1 MSSMEKSENQ
11 IIQDKWEKVEELK
24 ALGLE
29 PFGRKYEKKH
39 NVDDILKYAEDCE
52 EGFKTAGRIMSYRRM
67 GKNVFAH
74 IEDQSGRIQVY
85 VRKDSVGDD
94 AYEIVKK
101 MGVGD
106 FIGVEGTLFKTK
118 TGELTIRVGEFEL
131 LSKNIRPLPEKFHGL
146 TDVETRYRQRYLDLI
161 MSRDVKNDFITRA
174 KVIKYMRRFFESK
187 GFLEVETPM
196 MQPIVG
202 GATAKPFVT
211 YHNTLDMELY
221 LRIAPELYLKRLIV
235 GGFDKVFEIN
245 RSFRNEGIST
255 RHNPEF
261 TMMELYQAYADYN
274 DMMDITEELMSSMV
288 QELFGKETLQYEEVE
303 INFGKPWKRITMN
316 DSVKE
321 VTGKDFKNMTDEEA
335 REAAKELGVQ
345 VDAGMSKYAVLNEVF
360 EGKVEH
366 TLIQPTFI
374 TEYPKELSPLAKNC
388 KDSDEWVDRF
398 ELFIYG
404 REIGNAYSELNDP
417 KDQYERFSDQVAKK
431 EAGDEEAQMMD
442 LDYVEALEYGMPPTG
457 GLGLGIDRIVM
468 LMTNASSIRD
478 VIFFPQMRKK

>member
-39 NVDDILKYAEDCE
+39 NVDDILKYADDCE

-85 VRKDSVGDD
+85 VRKDAVGDD

-288 QELFGKETLQYEEVE
+288 QELFGTETLQYEEVE

-321 VTGKDFKNMTDEEA
+321 TTGKDFKNMTDEEA

-360 EGKVEH
+360 EEKVEH

-442 LDYVEALEYGMPPTG
+442 LDYVQALEYGMPPTG

>member
-1 MSSMEKSENQ
+1 MEKSVNQ
-11 IIQDKWEKVEELK
+11 IIQDKWSKVDELK
-24 ALGLE
+24 ELGLE

-39 NVDDILKYAEDCE
+39 TVDDILKFGDDCE
-52 EGFKTAGRIMSYRRM
+52 EVFKTAGRIMAYRRM

-74 IEDQSGRIQVY
+74 IEDQTGRVQIY
-85 VRKDSVGDD
+85 VRKDTVGDE
-94 AYEIVKK
+94 AYEIIKK

-118 TGELTIRVGEFEL
+118 TGELTLRASNFEL
-131 LSKNIRPLPEKFHGL
+131 ISKNIRPLPEKFHGL
-146 TDVETRYRQRYLDLI
+146 TDIETRYRQRYLDLI
-161 MSRDVKNDFITRA
+161 MNREVKDTFITRTR
-174 KVIKYMRRFFESK
+174 VIKYMRKFFESK

-288 QELFGKETLQYEEVE
+288 KELFGTENLQYEDVE
-303 INFGKPWKRITMN
+303 INFAKPWKRITMS

-321 VTGKDFKNMTDEEA
+321 ETGKDFKNMTDEEA
-335 REAAKELGVQ
+335 RAVAKEMGVEIQ
-345 VDAGMSKYAVLNEVF
+345 DGMSKYAVLNEVF
-360 EGKVEH
+360 EAKVEH

-374 TEYPKELSPLAKNC
+374 TEYPKELSPLAKSC

-417 KDQYERFSDQVAKK
+417 KDQYERFSDQAAKK

-442 LDYVEALEYGMPPTG
+442 LDYVQALEYGMPPTG

>member
-39 NVDDILKYAEDCE
+39 NVDDILKYADDCE

-85 VRKDSVGDD
+85 VRKDAVGDD

-288 QELFGKETLQYEEVE
+288 QELFGAETLQYEEVE

-321 VTGKDFKNMTDEEA
+321 TTGKDFKNMTDEEA

-360 EGKVEH
+360 EEKVEH

-442 LDYVEALEYGMPPTG
+442 LDYVQALEYGMPPTG

>member
-1 MSSMEKSENQ
+1 MVEN
-11 IIQDKWEKVEELK
+11 I
-24 ALGLE
+24 
-29 PFGRKYEKKH
+29 KKH

-85 VRKDSVGDD
+85 VRKDAVGDD

-288 QELFGKETLQYEEVE
+288 QELFGTETLQYEEIE

-321 VTGKDFKNMTDEEA
+321 ATGKDFKNMTDEEA
-335 REAAKELGVQ
+335 REAAKELGVE
-345 VDAGMSKYAVLNEVF
+345 VDAAMSKYAVLNEVF
-360 EGKVEH
+360 EEKVEH

-417 KDQYERFSDQVAKK
+417 KDQYERFSEQVAKK

-442 LDYVEALEYGMPPTG
+442 LDYVQALEYGMPPTG

>member
-24 ALGLE
+24 ELGLE

-39 NVDDILKYAEDCE
+39 NVEDILKYAEDCE

-85 VRKDSVGDD
+85 VRKDAVGDD

-118 TGELTIRVGEFEL
+118 TGELTIRVGGFEL

-161 MSRDVKNDFITRA
+161 MNREVKDNFITRA
-174 KVIKYMRRFFESK
+174 KVIKYMRKFFEGK

-288 QELFGKETLQYEEVE
+288 KELFGTETLQYEEVE
-303 INFGKPWKRITMN
+303 INFGKPWKRVTMN

-321 VTGKDFKNMTDEEA
+321 ATGKDFKNMTDEEA
-335 REAAKELGVQ
+335 RETAKELGVE
-345 VDAGMSKYAVLNEVF
+345 VEATMSRYAVLNEVF
-360 EGKVEH
+360 EEKVEH

-388 KDSDEWVDRF
+388 KDSEEWVDRF

-417 KDQYERFSDQVAKK
+417 KDQYERFADQVAKK

-442 LDYVEALEYGMPPTG
+442 MDYVQALEYGMPPTG